1 MWKLPKLRGAI
12 TALLSLAALVLGLTS
27 SKADIIDTFSVS
39 DQLVSASFSLATIS
53 GELAIDVT
61 TGEVSRA
68 NISVVVD
75 ANPSINL
82 TSFSQY
88 VDTANSGV
96 NVMIQSGGD
105 LDLDIHTNTSNGLFP
120 STFAGGSVI
129 SGLDTFFLS
138 SGSIIFTP
146 FGAGRL
152 TFESSLDTVA
162 AVPEPSTWAM
172 LLLGFVALGFMAV
185 RKRTFVYG
193 TRA

>member
-1 MWKLPKLRGAI
+1 M
-12 TALLSLAALVLGLTS
+12 
-27 SKADIIDTFSVS
+27 
-39 DQLVSASFSLATIS
+39 
-53 GELAIDVT
+53 
-61 TGEVSRA
+61 SRA

-96 NVMIQSGGD
+96 NVIIQSGGD

-138 SGSIIFTP
+138 SGSIIFTS
-146 FGAGRL
+146 FGAGTL
-152 TFESSLDTVA
+152 TFKSSLDTIA

-172 LLLGFVALGFMAV
+172 LLLGFA
-185 RKRTFVYG
+185 R
-193 TRA
+193 TRASGLSSGSRRQH

>member
-1 MWKLPKLRGAI
+1 MWKLQKLRGAI
-12 TALLSLAALVLGLTS
+12 TALLSLAALVSGLTS

>member
-1 MWKLPKLRGAI
+1 MRKLQKLQGAI
-12 TALLSLAALVLGLTS
+12 TAVLSVAALVSGLTS

-39 DQLVSASFSLATIS
+39 DQLVSASISLATIT
-53 GELAIDVT
+53 GDLAIDVT

-68 NISVVVD
+68 NISVVVG

-82 TSFSQY
+82 TSFNQF

-96 NVMIQSGGD
+96 NVLIQGGGD
-105 LDLDIHTNTSNGLFP
+105 LDLDIYTNTSNGLFP
-120 STFAGGSVI
+120 STFVGGSVI

-138 SGSIIFTP
+138 SGSILFTS
-146 FGAGRL
+146 FGTGTL

-172 LLLGFVALGFMAV
+172 LLLGFIGIGFMAV
-185 RKRTFVYG
+185 RKRTLVYG
-193 TRA
+193 I